1 MQPNYRIIA
10 NKADIT
16 KTINGRLLSLEITD
30 EIGIVSDSLTIQL
43 DDRDGM
49 LAVPPRGAELVVY
62 MGYDDN
68 LQDMGRFIVDEI
80 ELKGPPQTMIITA
93 RASNA
98 MQDEI
103 AAFKAPQ
110 TYSWDK
116 KPLGE
121 IIETIAGKYGMSAAV
136 ADSYKELMITH
147 LDQTEESDC
156 AFIQR
161 LANDYNASVK
171 IAGGKLLFI
180 APLSGQFPD
189 GRPMPTISVNKSIS
203 SYHYKITERG
213 KYNQVV
219 AKYYDF
225 GTAQE
230 EQVSVGGGSPTFT
243 LRDMYTTQDLAA
255 YRAKQKLTE
264 IMAGTEGLTLDMVGN
279 AALTAECIV
288 NVTGIRSDA
297 CGEWIVI
304 SAKHTLNSSGFKTT
318 IENVRRA
325 L

>member
-1 MQPNYRIIA
+1 MQPKYRIIA
-10 NKADIT
+10 NKSDIT

-30 EIGIVSDSLTIQL
+30 EIGIVSDSLTMQL

-49 LAVPPRGAELVVY
+49 LAVPPRGAELVVF
-62 MGYDDN
+62 MGYDE
-68 LQDMGRFIVDEI
+68 LYEMGRFIVDEI
-80 ELKGPPQTMIITA
+80 ELKSPPQTMIITA
-93 RASNA
+93 RASNS
-98 MQDEI
+98 MLDNI

-121 IIETIAGKYGMSAAV
+121 IIETIAGKYGLSAAV
-136 ADSYKELMITH
+136 AESYKELMVTH

-161 LANDYNASVK
+161 LASDYNASVK
-171 IAGGKLLFI
+171 IAGGKLMFI
-180 APLSGQFPD
+180 SPLSGQFPD
-189 GRPMPTISVNKSIS
+189 GRSMPTISIGKDIS
-203 SYHYKITERG
+203 GYHYKITERG
-213 KYNQVV
+213 KYGQVI

-225 GTAQE
+225 DMAE
-230 EQVSVGGGSPTFT
+230 EKQVSAGAGSPVFT
-243 LRDMYTTQDLAA
+243 LRDIYTTEDLAA

-264 IMAGTEGLTLDMVGN
+264 IMAGTESLTLDLVGN
-279 AALTAECIV
+279 PALTAESIV
-288 NVTGIRSDA
+288 NVHGIRSDA
-297 CGEWIVI
+297 CGQWIVI
-304 SAKHTLNSSGFKTT
+304 SAKHTMNTSGYKTT

>member
-10 NKADIT
+10 NKSDIT
-16 KTINGRLLSLEITD
+16 RTVNGRLLSLEITD
-30 EIGIVSDSLTIQL
+30 EIGIVSDSLTMQL
-43 DDRDGM
+43 DDRDGAI
-49 LAVPPRGAELVVY
+49 AVPPRGAELVVY
-62 MGYDDN
+62 MGYDN
-68 LQDMGRFIVDEI
+68 VSEMGRFIVDEI

-93 RASNA
+93 RASNS
-98 MQDEI
+98 MLDDI

-116 KPLGE
+116 KELGE
-121 IIETIAGKYGMSAAV
+121 IIETIAGKYGLSAAV
-136 ADSYKELMITH
+136 ADSYKELMVTH
-147 LDQTEESDC
+147 MDQTEESDC

-161 LANDYNASVK
+161 LATDYNASVK

-180 APLSGQFPD
+180 SPLSGHFPD
-189 GRPMPTISVNKSIS
+189 GRSMPTTTINRNII

-213 KYNQVV
+213 KYGQVI

-225 GTAQE
+225 DNAE
-230 EQVSVGGGSPTFT
+230 EKQVSVGDGSPTFT
-243 LRDMYTTQDLAA
+243 LRDIYTNQDLAS

-264 IMAGTEGLTLDMVGN
+264 IMAGTESLTLDIVGN
-279 AALTAECIV
+279 PVLTAESIV

-297 CGEWIVI
+297 GGQWIVT
-304 SAKHTLNSSGFKTT
+304 SAKHTLGASGYKTT
-318 IENVRRA
+318 IECVRRA